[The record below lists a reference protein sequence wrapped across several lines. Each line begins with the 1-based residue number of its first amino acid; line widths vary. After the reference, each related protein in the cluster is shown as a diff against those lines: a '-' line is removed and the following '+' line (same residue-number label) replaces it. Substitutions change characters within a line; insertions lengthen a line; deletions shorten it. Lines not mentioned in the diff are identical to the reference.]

1 MSFADEESRLIRRMT
16 EKRLEKGWSQNEF
29 ARKLQEVG
37 LNWKQPTVDR
47 VEKGTRPLRFTEA
60 LAIAKFFGETVES
73 MSAPEEFT
81 RWQLLVR
88 EAAVAMLAER
98 LVHYQWENERME
110 ERVIEIY
117 GRSVY
122 EDLPKPVAKWVDWIS
137 HKSPTTQA
145 SLALY
150 DHDFDLYEAAAQE
163 SGRIFVSSMH
173 SVPK

>member
-47 VEKGTRPLRFTEA
+47 VEKGARPLRFTEA

-88 EAAVAMLAER
+88 EAAVAILAER

-110 ERVIEIY
+110 ERVIDIY
-117 GRSVY
+117 GRSV
-122 EDLPKPVAKWVDWIS
+122 
-137 HKSPTTQA
+137 
-145 SLALY
+145 
-150 DHDFDLYEAAAQE
+150 
-163 SGRIFVSSMH
+163 
-173 SVPK
+173 